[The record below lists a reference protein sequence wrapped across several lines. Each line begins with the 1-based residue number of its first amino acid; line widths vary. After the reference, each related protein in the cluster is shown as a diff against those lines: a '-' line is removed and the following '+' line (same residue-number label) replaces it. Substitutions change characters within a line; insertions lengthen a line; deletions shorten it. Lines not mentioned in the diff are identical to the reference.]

1 MLLAAGVFRPSNAAL
16 TAPPLHTGSV
26 LVQPLSGT
34 TQSARGATT
43 DSLSKVDARDAGSR
57 LARAAEAAQGMLWDV
72 ECLQPGDQLRLVI
85 GWHAVG

>member
-1 MLLAAGVFRPSNAAL
+1 MLLAAGVLRPSNAAL

-43 DSLSKVDARDAGSR
+43 AASR

-72 ECLQPGDQLRLVI
+72 ECLQPGDQLHLVI
-85 GWHAVG
+85 GWHALGCGG